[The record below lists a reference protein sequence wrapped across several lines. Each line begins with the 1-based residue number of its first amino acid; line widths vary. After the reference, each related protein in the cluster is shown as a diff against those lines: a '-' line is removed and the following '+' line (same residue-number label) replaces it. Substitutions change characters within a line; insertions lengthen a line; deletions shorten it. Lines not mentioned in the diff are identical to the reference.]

1 MKVLFVYF
9 DFMKG
14 AEGKYYE
21 GIASLSAVLK
31 QHHHSTDLFHVA
43 EHITSDRFIEIFEEK
58 HLDAD
63 LMAFSTTTNAF
74 PYAAENADKL
84 KKRHSV
90 LTICG
95 GIHPTLHPE
104 NAIAAPGLDII
115 CIGEGEY
122 PLLEL
127 CNCLETGNDFSSIQS
142 LWIKRDEKIIKN
154 PVRPLI
160 EDLDS
165 LPSPDRALFDYENS
179 TDQKMQRLT
188 FMGSRGCPFQ
198 CPYCCNHA
206 LKSIY
211 PNPGCYVRFKSV
223 DKVLGEIKQALN
235 TYSGV
240 KTIMLHDD
248 ILTLNRRWFTE
259 FSERYRKE
267 INVPY
272 TCNSRFDL
280 LNEEICEQL
289 LHSGCIRLQIGL
301 ESGDCYIRNNVLKR
315 NQDEDSILQ
324 ISELCRQKGIEISVF
339 TMIGIPYENI
349 RHTLNTVKMTAKIK
363 PVDIQ
368 TTIFYPYPKT
378 RLYEIC
384 QEEGYL
390 TEKILDSYFEGETI
404 LKLPDFAERDII
416 FACNNFK
423 KTVAY
428 YRRAYEFP
436 PPGRFIFEKLLDF
449 LWIHP
454 RLYNIVE
461 PAYHTLKKAY
471 NTLKN

>member
-14 AEGKYYE
+14 AEGKYHE

-31 QHHHSTDLFHVA
+31 QHHHNTDLFHIA

-63 LMAFSTTTNAF
+63 LLAFSTTTNAF
-74 PYAAENADKL
+74 PYAAEYADKL
-84 KKRHSV
+84 KKRHNV

-104 NAIAAPGLDII
+104 YAIAAPGLDII
-115 CIGEGEY
+115 CIGEGEF

-127 CNCLETGNDFSSIQS
+127 CNCIETGNDFSSIQN
-142 LWIKRDEKIIKN
+142 LWIKQDEKIIKN

-165 LPSPDRALFDYENS
+165 LPPPDRALFDYENS

-198 CPYCCNHA
+198 CTYCCNHA
-206 LKSIY
+206 LKKIHS
-211 PNPGCYVRFKSV
+211 NSRKYVRFKSV
-223 DKVLGEIKQALN
+223 DKLLVEIKQALN
-235 TYSGV
+235 TYNDV

-259 FSERYRKE
+259 FAERYPKE
-267 INVPY
+267 IKVPY
-272 TCNSRFDL
+272 MCNSRFDL

-289 LHSGCIRLQIGL
+289 HLSGCIRLQMGL
-301 ESGDCYIRNNVLKR
+301 ESGDSHIRNDVLKR
-315 NQDEDSILQ
+315 NQDEDTILQ
-324 ISELCRQKGIEISVF
+324 ISELCRQKDIEICVY
-339 TMIGIPYENI
+339 TMIGIPGENV
-349 RHTLNTVKMTAKIK
+349 RRTLNTVKMTAKIK

-378 RLYEIC
+378 HLYEIC
-384 QEEGYL
+384 EEKGYL
-390 TEKILDSYFEGETI
+390 TDKKLDSYFEEETI
-404 LKLPDFAERDII
+404 LKLPGFTERNIL
-416 FACNNFK
+416 FACRNFK
-423 KTVAY
+423 KTVGY
-428 YRRAYEFP
+428 YRQAYKFP

-454 RLYNIVE
+454 RLFNIVE
-461 PAYHTLKKAY
+461 PAYHTLKKGY
-471 NTLKN
+471 NSIKN